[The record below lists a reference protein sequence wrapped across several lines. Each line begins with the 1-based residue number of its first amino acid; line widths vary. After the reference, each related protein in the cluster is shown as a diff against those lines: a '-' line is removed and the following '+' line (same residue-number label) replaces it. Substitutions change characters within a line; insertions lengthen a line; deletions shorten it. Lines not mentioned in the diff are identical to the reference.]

1 MGLGDLSLIENRHWQ
16 RIYKRRA
23 LAKWLFANLSW
34 EENMNNLLEEG
45 NLKKNSLIQPKG
57 LDV

>member
-1 MGLGDLSLIENRHWQ
+1 MGLSLIENRHWQ

>member
-23 LAKWLFANLSW
+23 LAKWRFANLSW
-34 EENMNNLLEEG
+34 EENMNNLLGRE
-45 NLKKNSLIQPKG
+45 NLKENSLIRP
-57 LDV
+57 